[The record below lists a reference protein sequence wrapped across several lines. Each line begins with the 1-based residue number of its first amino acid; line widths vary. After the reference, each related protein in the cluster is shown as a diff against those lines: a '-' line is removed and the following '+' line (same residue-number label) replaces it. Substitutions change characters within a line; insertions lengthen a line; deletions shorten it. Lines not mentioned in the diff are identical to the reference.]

1 MAAAVVEESAAGE
14 VEGAGAVRPHR
25 GGGGGSERPN
35 DHPEPRSNRPKQPVC
50 GVAVGRTGGGS
61 ITAVGLGVEAGA
73 ANIGFAGEQVV
84 LERVQTWLPAA
95 ARVRLLADRFYP
107 SAALFEW
114 LHRHGWQYRLQL
126 KGNLTVDTG
135 DQETT

>member
-14 VEGAGAVRPHR
+14 FEGAGAVRPHR

-61 ITAVGLGVEAGA
+61 ITAVGLGGRGRGGQYWLCWGAGGTGAGPDVAAGGGSGA
-73 ANIGFAGEQVV
+73 AVGGPVLSVRGVV
-84 LERVQTWLPAA
+84 
-95 ARVRLLADRFYP
+95 
-107 SAALFEW
+107 
-114 LHRHGWQYRLQL
+114 
-126 KGNLTVDTG
+126 
-135 DQETT
+135 